1 MNQAQID
8 PLLQQKL
15 NTPPVNPKGLSAED
29 QAFLN
34 QVVALADSG
43 KINLMQPSSLIKHAV
58 YDQLPSDKQGKV
70 DFDAVNLA
78 TTLRNIYGLWKAYQQ
93 PTYQIENL
101 VHQVRLTKERL
112 EEISG
117 DVYVI

>member
-1 MNQAQID
+1 MDPTQID
-8 PLLQQKL
+8 PQTQKML
-15 NTPPVNPKGLSAED
+15 NDPLVNPKGLSAED

-34 QVVALADSG
+34 TVLDKVDRGQ
-43 KINLMQPSSLIKHAV
+43 INLLQPSSLLNHAI
-58 YDQLPSDKQGKV
+58 YDQLPPEKQGKV
-70 DFDAVNLA
+70 DFDSVNLI
-78 TTLRNIYGLWKAYQQ
+78 TILRNIYDLWKYYNK

-101 VHQVRLTKERL
+101 VHQVRMTKERL

>member
-1 MNQAQID
+1 MDQIQIN
-8 PLLQQKL
+8 PETQKKL
-15 NTPPVNPKGLSAED
+15 NEPLVNPNGLSPED
-29 QAFLN
+29 QAFLDL
-34 QVVALADSG
+34 VVS
-43 KINLMQPSSLIKHAV
+43 KVEKSEINLMTPSSLINHAI
-58 YDQLPSDKQGKV
+58 YDQLPPEKQGKV

-93 PTYQIENL
+93 PTFQIANL